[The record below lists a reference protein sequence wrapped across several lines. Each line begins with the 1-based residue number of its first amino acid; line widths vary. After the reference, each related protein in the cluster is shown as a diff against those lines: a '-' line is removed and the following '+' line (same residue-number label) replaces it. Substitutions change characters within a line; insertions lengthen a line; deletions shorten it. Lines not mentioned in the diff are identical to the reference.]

1 MIRSFDRFP
10 HLVFQR
16 LQIVSP
22 RHYVASSQT
31 QLPAANGSIH
41 RMSCPAFRGSSSRRF
56 PRLAKQKRYILMTL
70 RVLNPFRIRRTVATI
85 GLEETLLFPAIELD
99 CLEPNDAVFTI

>member
-1 MIRSFDRFP
+1 
-10 HLVFQR
+10 
-16 LQIVSP
+16 
-22 RHYVASSQT
+22 
-31 QLPAANGSIH
+31 
-41 RMSCPAFRGSSSRRF
+41 
-56 PRLAKQKRYILMTL
+56 MTL